1 MKEKSITYIK
11 KYLYNILDEETNNIV
26 KKISLDYNISNLDKY
41 VNEKDIK
48 NNIDIFINKNIRCL
62 GIIKSGSQCARTRSC
77 SNLFCKIHQKTLK
90 FGKVI
95 HPNVDSPEYCK
106 YK

>member
-1 MKEKSITYIK
+1 MKEKSISYIK
-11 KYLYNILDEETNNIV
+11 KHLVDILNEESNNIIT
-26 KKISLDYNISNLDKY
+26 KLSSDYNIGNLDKY
-41 VNEKDIK
+41 IDENELKK
-48 NNIDIFINKNIRCL
+48 NIDIFINKNIRCL
-62 GIIKSGSQCARTRSC
+62 GIIKSGSQCARTRNC